1 MKKELKNMK
10 MEIIGKRFGTFTS
23 KFGDS
28 VAYRTLYV
36 KLPLNPVGGSAC
48 EGYTSEKI
56 GVTRFLSDD
65 DMRMLSLGD
74 VIDVTFNMYGGVEGV
89 ELC

>member
-1 MKKELKNMK
+1 MI
-10 MEIIGKRFGTFTS
+10 MEIIGKRFGTFTN
-23 KFGDS
+23 KQGNS

-36 KLPLNPVGGSAC
+36 KAPLRSVNGSEC

-56 GVTRFLSDD
+56 GVTRCLTDE
-65 DMRMLSLGD
+65 DMRTLSVGD
-74 VIDVTFNMYGGVEGV
+74 VIDVTFNQYGGAEGV

>member
-1 MKKELKNMK
+1 MI
-10 MEIIGKRFGTFTS
+10 MEIIGKRFGTFTN
-23 KFGDS
+23 KQGDS

-36 KLPLNPVGGSAC
+36 KSPLRSVNGSEA

-56 GVTRFLSDD
+56 GVTRCLTDE
-65 DMRMLSLGD
+65 DMRTLSVGD
-74 VIDVTFNMYGGVEGV
+74 VIDVTFNQYGGAEGV

>member
-1 MKKELKNMK
+1 MK
-10 MEIIGKRFGTFTS
+10 MEIIGKRFGTFTN
-23 KFGDS
+23 KQGES

-36 KLPLNPVGGSAC
+36 KAPLNPVNGSEC

-56 GVTRFLSDD
+56 GVTRFITDE
-65 DMRMLSLGD
+65 DMRIISLGD
-74 VIDVTFNMYGGVEGV
+74 IIDVAFNMYGGVEGV

>member
-1 MKKELKNMK
+1 MK

-23 KFGDS
+23 KQGDTVS
-28 VAYRTLYV
+28 YRTLYV
-36 KLPLNPVGGSAC
+36 KSPLKPVSGSEC

-56 GVTRFLSDD
+56 GVTRCLTDD

-74 VIDVTFNMYGGVEGV
+74 TINVTFNMYGGVEGV
-89 ELC
+89 SLC

>member
-1 MKKELKNMK
+1 MK
-10 MEIIGKRFGTFTS
+10 MEIIGKRFGTFTN
-23 KFGDS
+23 KQGNS

-36 KLPLNPVGGSAC
+36 KAPLRSVNGSEC

-56 GVTRFLSDD
+56 GVTRCLTDD
-65 DMRMLSLGD
+65 DMRMLSIGD
-74 VIDVTFNMYGGVEGV
+74 NIDVTFNMHGVVEGV

>member
-1 MKKELKNMK
+1 MK
-10 MEIIGKRFGTFTS
+10 MEIIGKRFGTFTN
-23 KFGDS
+23 KQGDT

-36 KLPLNPVGGSAC
+36 KSPLNPVKGSQC

-56 GVTRFLSDD
+56 GVTRCLTDE
-65 DMRMLSLGD
+65 DMRTLSVGD
-74 VIDVTFNMYGGVEGV
+74 VIDVTFNQYGGAEGV